1 MTRDRWW
8 RVLDERHPRGGRVK
22 SLVFLTHPGPSLLVT
37 AVTIAAAG
45 LLQRRVPAPT
55 AIMGLLLI
63 MLPSQLAI
71 GALNDGADARADAV
85 HQPYKP
91 IARGRVSRRG
101 AALIG
106 LLALTVS
113 LATAAHW
120 SWRMLAVATL
130 AAGAGLSYDLG
141 LKRTP
146 FALLS
151 WWAGL
156 EAVVLVAATATG
168 SPGALAS
175 LPLSGVLALALLV
188 GNALPDLAGDRAAG
202 IASLPVLLGEG
213 RGRAVAV
220 GALLTGATYAAAAG
234 AAWHLGRGAV
244 AATAALGTGALLYAA
259 APSATLRRAGFPV
272 LAAVGAVAAVSW
284 LAGLP
289 GSAAV

>member
-22 SLVFLTHPGPSLLVT
+22 GLVFLTHPGPSLLVT

-45 LLQRRVPAPT
+45 LLQRRVPPPT
-55 AIMGLLLI
+55 AIIGLLLI

-71 GALNDGADARADAV
+71 GALNDWADARADAV

-113 LATAAHW
+113 LAAAAHW

-220 GALLTGATYAAAAG
+220 GALLIGATYAAAAG
-234 AAWHLGRGAV
+234 AAWHLGGGAV
-244 AATAALGTGALLYAA
+244 VAAAALAIGALLYAA

-272 LAAVGAVAAVSW
+272 LATVGAVAAVSW